1 MTLRNHFGFRLK
13 YKQKDALMGSLWI
26 RVQKDVFV
34 DILSIKR
41 SRLVEGSDRIRVAA
55 FSEHRESHR
64 EPPT

>member
-1 MTLRNHFGFRLK
+1 MRNHFEFRLK

-41 SRLVEGSDRIRVAA
+41 SQLVEGSDRIRVAA
-55 FSEHRESHR
+55 FSKLVFRVQ
-64 EPPT
+64 